1 MESSSSVT
9 RFLQKSLARYS
20 WGVNMALWLRALGRG
35 VIGAHVLSSSDP
47 HANGQYALAKRIAGH
62 CHSFIEV
69 GAKRGA
75 WANFFLKKSGTAGPS
90 GLLFEPYEENADVLN
105 AAYGDSLQVEVVQA
119 AVGHA
124 VGEADFFEHP
134 GGRTSLSLSLFDLFG
149 GAGLPQK
156 RYPVTTLD
164 EETYQRG
171 WEQVDFVKIN
181 AEGCDGLVLQGASRL
196 ITENSIGML
205 QFEYGP
211 RWAKAGKT
219 LCAAIDFL
227 RARGYE
233 TYILHPDGLYAFDYE
248 TFGDFFCQ
256 SYFVALL
263 PEKEALL
270 GDFLR
275 KQTYHA

>member
-1 MESSSSVT
+1 
-9 RFLQKSLARYS
+9 
-20 WGVNMALWLRALGRG
+20 MAAWLRSFGKG
-35 VIGAHVLSSSDP
+35 VIGAHVLPSPDP
-47 HANGQYALAKRIAGH
+47 HKNGQYALATRIASH

-69 GAKRGA
+69 GAKKGA
-75 WANFFLKKSGTAGPS
+75 WAGFFLEKSGSAGPN
-90 GLLFEPYEENADVLN
+90 GLLFEPYEESADVLN

-124 VGEADFFEHP
+124 VGEADFFGKP
-134 GGRTSLSLSLFDLFG
+134 GGRMSLSLFDLFG
-149 GAGLPQK
+149 DARSEQK

-181 AEGCDGLVLQGASRL
+181 AEGSDGLVLQGANRL
-196 ITENSIGML
+196 IAENSIGML

-211 RWAKAGKT
+211 RWAKANKT

-227 RARGYE
+227 KARGYE

-248 TFGDFFCQ
+248 TFGDFFCH

-275 KQTYHA
+275 KHTHHS